1 MWQPAAE
8 LAALKQRAQMLAS
21 IRAFFAARDVWEVD
35 TPVLS
40 VAATTDPHI
49 HSFAIPLVD
58 SGAGEGWRYLHTSPE
73 FAMKRLLAAG
83 SGSIYQ
89 IAKVF
94 RAGERG
100 RRHNAEFTLLEWY
113 RLGFEHHQ
121 LMDEVEALVT
131 ELLTTKLVLQD
142 SIRVSYQA
150 LFQDYLIIDPLTA
163 GKDELA
169 DCARRQGI
177 AVEGIETESTLT
189 VDDWLNV
196 LLSHCIEPQLDV
208 NRLIFIY
215 DYPASQAAL
224 AKIRSE
230 PQTPPVAER
239 FELFLNGMELANGF
253 HELNDAEQQRR
264 RFSNDNQQR
273 HRLGLAEM
281 PVDEH
286 LLAALTNLPDCAGVA
301 LGLDRLLM
309 LAVGATDIADV
320 IAFPWARA

>member
-8 LAALKQRAQMLAS
+8 LAVLKQRAQMLAS
-21 IRAFFAARDVWEVD
+21 IRAFFAVRDIWEVD

-49 HSFAIPLVD
+49 HSFAIPLID
-58 SGAGEGWRYLHTSPE
+58 SGERYLHTSPE

-94 RAGERG
+94 RAGEQG

-113 RLGFEHHQ
+113 RLSFDHHQ
-121 LMDEVEALVT
+121 LMGEVEALVT
-131 ELLTTKLVLQD
+131 ELLATKLVLQD
-142 SIRVSYQA
+142 SIRVSYQE
-150 LFQDYLIIDPLTA
+150 LFQDYLAIDSLTV

-189 VDDWLNV
+189 VDNWLNL
-196 LLSHCIEPQLDV
+196 LLSHCIEPQLDA

-264 RFSNDNQQR
+264 RFNNDNQQR
-273 HRLGLAEM
+273 HLLGLAEM

-286 LLAALTNLPDCAGVA
+286 LLAALTKLPDCAGVA

-320 IAFPWARA
+320 IAFPWTRA